1 MAKSKKVEE
10 QQIVVEDEEQQGQ
23 SQTYD
28 ASMKE
33 LVDRQVKDIVAA
45 LLPGASYEDTLNVE
59 IARPLMRTDKVYI
72 IVYRGKK
79 HILHLE
85 FESGKNKRMG
95 ARMLAYN
102 AALHLKYNLPVISIV
117 VYLFKTSMAISP
129 FVLEGGDGTI
139 TTFHFRILPL
149 FLLNA
154 RHYVSEHITCMYP
167 LLPTMQGITHE
178 LLLTAMKEMEQVYKD
193 DNDTLS
199 DFFAYMVILLERVET
214 IAPLEKARMK
224 EVLNMYGTWWD
235 ESPLIQHERAI
246 SKVETLRNSIVKVV
260 GVRFPHLA
268 DLARKKVTQISDFDK
283 LDELLVQISTS
294 PDEASVR
301 SLLAPTA
308 A

>member
-1 MAKSKKVEE
+1 MAKPKKVEE
-10 QQIVVEDEEQQGQ
+10 QQSVVEDEEQQGQ

-33 LVDRQVKDIVAA
+33 LVDRQVKDIVAV
-45 LLPGASYEDTLNVE
+45 LLPGATYADTLNVE

-72 IVYRGKK
+72 VVYRGKK

-154 RHYVSEHITCMYP
+154 RHYVGEHITCMYP
-167 LLPTMQGITHE
+167 LLPTMRGITHE
-178 LLLTAMKEMEQVYKD
+178 LLLTAMKELEQIYKD
-193 DNDTLS
+193 DHDTLS
-199 DFFAYMVILLERVET
+199 DFFAYIVVLLERVET

-224 EVLNMYGTWWD
+224 EALNMYSTWWE
-235 ESPLIQHERAI
+235 ESPIIQHERAV
-246 SKVETLRNSIVKVV
+246 SEAKALREMVVDVVRLRFPALTELVKKKVV
-260 GVRFPHLA
+260 QVDKPEVLKKLHEQAILA
-268 DLARKKVTQISDFDK
+268 
-283 LDELLVQISTS
+283 
-294 PDEASVR
+294 PDEASIR
-301 SLLAPTA
+301 QLFASTA

>member
-1 MAKSKKVEE
+1 MAKSKKVEV

-28 ASMKE
+28 TSMKE
-33 LVDRQVKDIVAA
+33 LVDRQVKDIVGV
-45 LLPGASYEDTLNVE
+45 LLPGASYEGTLNVE
-59 IARPLMRTDKVYI
+59 IVRPLMRTDKVYI

-102 AALHLKYNLPVISIV
+102 AALHLKYSLPVISIV
-117 VYLFKTSMAISP
+117 VYLFKTSMAVSP

-154 RHYVSEHITCMYP
+154 QHYVREHITCMYP

-178 LLLTAMKEMEQVYKD
+178 LLLAAMKELEQVYKD

-224 EVLNMYGTWWD
+224 EVLNMYSTWWD
-235 ESPLIQHERAI
+235 ESPLIRHERAI
-246 SKVETLRNSIVKVV
+246 SEARGLRNGVLDVV
-260 GVRFPHLA
+260 VARFPHLA
-268 DLARKKVTQISDFDK
+268 DLARQTVNQIDDEQK
-283 LDELLVQISTS
+283 LRNLLVQISIAQ
-294 PDEASVR
+294 DETAAR

>member
-23 SQTYD
+23 SQVYD

-33 LVDRQVKDIVAA
+33 LVDRQVKDIVAV
-45 LLPGASYEDTLNVE
+45 LLPGATYENTLNVE
-59 IARPLMRTDKVYI
+59 IARPLLRTDKVYI

-85 FESGKNKRMG
+85 FESGKNTRMG

-102 AALHLKYNLPVISIV
+102 ASLHLKYNLPVISIV
-117 VYLFKTSMAISP
+117 VYLFKTSMTVSP
-129 FVLEGGDGTI
+129 FVLEGGDGMI

-149 FLLNA
+149 FLLNTQD
-154 RHYVSEHITCMYP
+154 YVREHITCMYP
-167 LLPTMQGITHE
+167 LLPTMQGINHE
-178 LLLTAMKEMEQVYKD
+178 LLLSAMKEMEQVYKD
-193 DNDTLS
+193 DNATLS
-199 DFFAYMVILLERVET
+199 DFFAYMVVLLERVET

-224 EVLNMYGTWWD
+224 EVLNMYSSWWD
-235 ESPLIQHERAI
+235 ESPIVQQTKATGKAEGLREGIVDAI
-246 SKVETLRNSIVKVV
+246 KL
-260 GVRFPHLA
+260 RFPHLA
-268 DLARKKVTQISDFDK
+268 DLARQKVNQMNDPKKLHNLF
-283 LDELLVQISTS
+283 VQLFAA